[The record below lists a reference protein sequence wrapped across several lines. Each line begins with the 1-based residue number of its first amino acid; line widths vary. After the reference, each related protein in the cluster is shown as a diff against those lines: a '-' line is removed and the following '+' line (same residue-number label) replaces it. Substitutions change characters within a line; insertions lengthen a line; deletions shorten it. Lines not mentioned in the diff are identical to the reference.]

1 MRTATGL
8 SLIAIGAIL
17 AFAFTASPPGFNIH
31 IAGVVIMLTGL
42 AGLVIRRKGYAWLRK
57 RMVIAPR
64 ARARNGRRGTVVE
77 ETRYLPYVMDKP
89 GTAGTTVDL
98 RASRGEPQDAEEEIV
113 EERYGE

>member
-8 SLIAIGAIL
+8 SLIAVGAIL

-31 IAGVVIMLTGL
+31 VAGVVIMLTGL

-64 ARARNGRRGTVVE
+64 ARVRRGRRGTVVE
-77 ETRYLPYVMDKP
+77 ETRYLPYVMDDA
-89 GTAGTTVDL
+89 GTSTTVDL
-98 RASRGEPQDAEEEIV
+98 RGSGGEREDAREEIV
-113 EERYGE
+113 EERYGK